1 MKAEELLD
9 IIYQKE
15 NHRQL
20 TDDQKKIFLHSD
32 GPAWVLAGPG
42 SGKTEILSLFVLRL
56 LYVENDDVQSNKV
69 EPESIIVTTFT
80 EKAAKNLE
88 DRISQYRSK
97 VISAHPELSTIDIS
111 KLRIG
116 TLHGLCNDILQE
128 YRAPNYQNVRL
139 MDDFEQALFVREHMS
154 IIKDSDKNKQLSFW
168 KAFAWMFEIQDRWNE
183 EYSYPPK
190 KWLSTK
196 KLILLLNRIAEDRVS
211 IDLLKKEG
219 NSHHELSEYY
229 LEYINHLKINYRCD
243 FSQLQMKFLEFLNSN
258 LGEEFING
266 NQNTKMGIKWVLVDE
281 YQDTNPIQE
290 EIYFKLLS
298 ATSPNIMVVGDDD
311 QAMYRFRGGSVE
323 CMVTF
328 DKACEYFLNYK
339 SDLVKKYHLVDNF
352 RSHKDIVD
360 FFNDYIESFDVM
372 KKQDARANKPSIN
385 ARRKIDGKYDAT
397 VVQLIGNNL
406 DDLAI
411 KFAKMIK
418 SLVQNK
424 IVNDPNECCLLL
436 KSTRESSRNA
446 EKYVKALKA
455 EGLEVYNPRNK
466 SFAEQEEVLGL
477 LGTLLAILDIN
488 WSYYFNNTQ
497 YLSDKIGNI
506 QAVYNNLSTKYTDLK
521 DYVEKSKKLINENP
535 GKQLSCNLQE
545 LTYYI
550 ISLEPF
556 NTWQNDPSRRFRL
569 AKITKLLEAY
579 SSMPILSYPDMSRGL
594 IKVSNDTL
602 GFINNHWLRDFY
614 NLFIGYVLES
624 GFDDDEDQD
633 SIAPQGFVPVMTM
646 HQSKG
651 LEFPFVF
658 VGHIA
663 EKAKPSVTHKLETFM
678 SKYSEKRQFQRA
690 SIEDRSQMDMIRQYY
705 VAYSRAEYSLILL
718 GTKSQFKK
726 ISIPLGPEK
735 NWAVSR
741 IKPL

>member
-1 MKAEELLD
+1 MRAQELLNV
-9 IIYQKE
+9 IFPTNTTK
-15 NHRQL
+15 QL
-20 TDDQKKIFLHSD
+20 TEDQKKIFLHPN

-56 LYVENDDVQSNKV
+56 LYVENDYMQSSKV

-88 DRISQYRSK
+88 DRISQHRSK
-97 VISAHPELSTIDIS
+97 VISAYPELSAIDIS

-154 IIKDSDKNKQLSFW
+154 VIKDNDRKKQLNFW
-168 KAFAWMFEIQDRWNE
+168 KAFAWVFENQDRWKE
-183 EYSYPPK
+183 EYSSPPK

-229 LEYINHLKINYRCD
+229 LEYINHLKKNYRCD

-266 NQNTKMGIKWVLVDE
+266 NQNIKTGVKWVLVDE

-290 EIYFKLLS
+290 EIYFKLVS
-298 ATSPNIMVVGDDD
+298 ANSPNIMVVGDDD

-339 SDLVKKYHLVDNF
+339 IDLVKKYHLVDNF

-360 FFNDYIESFDVM
+360 FFNEYIKSFEVM
-372 KKQDARANKPSIN
+372 NTKGARADKPSIN
-385 ARRKIDGKYDAT
+385 ARREIDGKYDAT
-397 VVQLIGNNL
+397 VVQLIGDNL

-411 KFAKMIK
+411 KFAKMIQ

-436 KSTRESSRNA
+436 KSTRESARNA
-446 EKYVKALKA
+446 GKYVEALKA

-466 SFAEQEEVLGL
+466 SFTEQEEVLGL

-488 WSYYFNNTQ
+488 GSHYSNNEQ
-497 YLSDKIGNI
+497 YLSDEIVNI
-506 QAVYNNLSTKYTDLK
+506 QEAYSTLSSAYTDLK
-521 DYVEKSKKLINENP
+521 DYVEQSKKLINENP
-535 GKQLSCNLQE
+535 DKQLSCNLQE

-550 ISLEPF
+550 MSLEPF
-556 NTWQNDPSRRFRL
+556 NTWQNDPARRFRL

-579 SSMPILSYPDMSRGL
+579 SSMPILNYPDMSRGI
-594 IKVSNDTL
+594 IKVSNDNPGL
-602 GFINNHWLRDFY
+602 INKYWLTNFY
-614 NLFIGYVLES
+614 HLFIGYVLES

-633 SIAPQGFVPVMTM
+633 SIAPQGFVPIMTM

-651 LEFPFVF
+651 LEFPFIF

-663 EKAKPSVTHKLETFM
+663 ENSKPSVTHKLETFF
-678 SKYSEKRQFQRA
+678 SNYSEKRQFQRA

-726 ISIPLGPEK
+726 TSVPLGPEK